1 MKYCLLTT
9 KKNKPY
15 GGLDV
20 KAKFYFRTEENAD
33 KFVHTLRQHLC
44 HVEFDKSFED
54 ICPDIYKRYL
64 DEDPVKFAENNL
76 HWGWTFDEYYGDDKL
91 TDEENSFVQHI
102 MNIATR

>member
-20 KAKFYFRTEENAD
+20 KAKFYFKSEENAD

-44 HVEFDKSFED
+44 HVEFDK
-54 ICPDIYKRYL
+54 
-64 DEDPVKFAENNL
+64 
-76 HWGWTFDEYYGDDKL
+76 
-91 TDEENSFVQHI
+91 
-102 MNIATR
+102 